1 MQQNKHKNKKTL
13 FRRVKDNWQPY
24 LFLLPTLVYFA
35 VFHYAVMYGVQIAF
49 KKYVAIKGIWGSEWV
64 GFQHFSRLF
73 TNYQFPSLL
82 RNTVLLSVENLL
94 IGFPI
99 PIIFALLLNQ
109 IKNRKFRKTIQ
120 TVTYAPYFLSTIVV
134 VSILNALTGL
144 DSGFINYIL
153 NALGHEKILFMGD
166 SAWFR
171 PLYIITEVWQKT
183 GWDSIIYIAALAS
196 VSPELHEAA
205 MVDGANKPQRIWHID
220 LPALIPTIVVLFIL
234 RCGQI
239 MKLGFEK
246 AYLMQNSLNLDT
258 SEIISTY
265 VYKMGVQQAQYSFA
279 SAAELFNSVINVA
292 LILCVN
298 TISSK
303 ASNTSLW

>member
-1 MQQNKHKNKKTL
+1 MQKRSLAKGKKL
-13 FRRVKDNWQPY
+13 LMRVQQNWQPY
-24 LFLLPTLVYFA
+24 LFLLPTLTYFG

-49 KKYVAIKGIWGSEWV
+49 KKYIAIKGIWGSPWV
-64 GFQHFSRLF
+64 GMQHFNRLF
-73 TNYQFPSLL
+73 SSYQFPVLVK
-82 RNTVLLSVENLL
+82 NTVLLSVENLL

-109 IKNRKFRKTIQ
+109 IKQPGLKKTVQNI
-120 TVTYAPYFLSTIVV
+120 TYAPYFLSTIVI
-134 VSILNALTGL
+134 VSIINALTGL

-153 NALGHEKILFMGD
+153 AALGKKRILFMGD
-166 SAWFR
+166 ARWFR
-171 PLYIITEVWQKT
+171 PMYVISEIWQKT
-183 GWDSIIYIAALAS
+183 GWDSIIYVAALAS

-220 LPALIPTIVVLFIL
+220 LPALVPTIIVLFIL
-234 RCGQI
+234 RSGQI

-246 AYLMQNSLNLDT
+246 AYLMQNALNLDA

-279 SAAELFNSVINVA
+279 SATELFNSVINII
-292 LILCVN
+292 LIVIVN
-298 TISSK
+298 TISRK
-303 ASNTSLW
+303 VGETSLW